1 MNNLAYAM
9 AQPPA
14 GTGQPSRGGALGGFL
29 PLILI
34 FFVFYF
40 LLIRPQQKKAKEH
53 QKTLTALKRGDKVI
67 TSGGIHGTVSK
78 INGNLVDIKIADDV
92 EVKDAELK
100 DGLLKVFLHR
110 IVPEGKEARQIK
122 IN

>member
-14 GTGQPSRGGALGGFL
+14 GTGTGQPPRGGALGGFL

-53 QKTLTALKRGDKVI
+53 QKTLTALKRGDKVV

-78 INGNLVDIKIADDV
+78 INGNLVDVKIADDV
-92 EVKDAELK
+92 EVSFSKSSISAVIPPGQQTVEQAK
-100 DGLLKVFLHR
+100 TIEQK
-110 IVPEGKEARQIK
+110 
-122 IN
+122 